1 MMPMIVVLSFFT
13 FLGGMWSIVQTG
25 SVNNQGAPS
34 SRSKH
39 AMCSTQT
46 GMIYLLGGRSANL
59 PLKDFWR
66 FDPVQSL
73 WEELR
78 CRGNRPPCLQ
88 EHTMVGWRHFLYVFG
103 GEIGFASTGETP
115 LWILDT
121 GVGTW
126 RKHHIRGLSGQQ
138 PSGRRGHTSV
148 VYNGAMHVY
157 GGYQDLRGSSSELW
171 SFDFVTERWH
181 LTLLPSHVDQ
191 PPARHN
197 HSSVVH
203 DAAMWVYGGM
213 TDLQERNDFWKWDFV
228 SKQWSRIRSQKGP
241 GELHGHSAVKAMSC
255 MYIFGGERAG
265 VLLNELWR
273 YHFATETWERLQ
285 PEGVIP
291 NPRCR
296 HAAVI
301 EPTLHTWDDKIIAWE
316 NSPQQSNTTRSNHS
330 HHRHSHPVGTSDTPP
345 KSASMCF
352 TQSES
357 AENGRKY
364 FKFRVH
370 PVSRLCSK
378 STSSDDEDEDS
389 EYVAAYNHNSAQ
401 VNISKS
407 LREKITSSR
416 LVRSISSGSYS
427 ILHNPPVEGHAD
439 ELERLVEET
448 PHQQHRTIQKS
459 HSSDAVLESDS
470 ETSTPQHTRPKL
482 ERLPSPGTNHP
493 RSFHPT
499 TPTGSIRTSESQKE
513 KSSNGDWCCCYHGS
527 SNSLRMMGHTHCD
540 VCHRM
545 VPQSAGSRGGRL
557 AYDGPLT
564 TVKDVEEETSEGG
577 DEAVPV
583 PVTTPKSMDAVLVD
597 LDTTYPME
605 TEKPRQHPSSYTL
618 SDLVTP
624 SVESCGL
631 SHSVSHS
638 SGYHSFT
645 DDESGDC
652 HREFA
657 GCLNITSRRPS
668 TRGHRDGLP
677 VELKTFNNSSEP
689 PRARSWD
696 RSSQRKHQIRNHP
709 ITPTPTSSSLR
720 LEHQMASVSPGRRW
734 HLSPSKPRIQQRHWQ
749 LCLYVFGGREQG
761 APGVY
766 RQPIS
771 VWKLH

>member
-1 MMPMIVVLSFFT
+1 
-13 FLGGMWSIVQTG
+13 
-25 SVNNQGAPS
+25 
-34 SRSKH
+34 
-39 AMCSTQT
+39 MCSTQT

-148 VYNGAMHVY
+148 VYNGAMHIY

-181 LTLLPSHVDQ
+181 LTLLSSHVDQ

-301 EPTLHTWDDKIIAWE
+301 EPSLHTWDDKIHAWE
-316 NSPQQSNTTRSNHS
+316 TSPQQANVNRSNHS
-330 HHRHSHPVGTSDTPP
+330 HHRHSHPIATSDPPP
-345 KSASMCF
+345 KSVSMCF
-352 TQSES
+352 TQSDS
-357 AENGRKY
+357 TENGRKY

-401 VNISKS
+401 VNI
-407 LREKITSSR
+407 R
-416 LVRSISSGSYS
+416 
-427 ILHNPPVEGHAD
+427 
-439 ELERLVEET
+439 
-448 PHQQHRTIQKS
+448 
-459 HSSDAVLESDS
+459 
-470 ETSTPQHTRPKL
+470 
-482 ERLPSPGTNHP
+482 
-493 RSFHPT
+493 
-499 TPTGSIRTSESQKE
+499 
-513 KSSNGDWCCCYHGS
+513 
-527 SNSLRMMGHTHCD
+527 
-540 VCHRM
+540 
-545 VPQSAGSRGGRL
+545 
-557 AYDGPLT
+557 
-564 TVKDVEEETSEGG
+564 
-577 DEAVPV
+577 
-583 PVTTPKSMDAVLVD
+583 
-597 LDTTYPME
+597 
-605 TEKPRQHPSSYTL
+605 
-618 SDLVTP
+618 
-624 SVESCGL
+624 
-631 SHSVSHS
+631 
-638 SGYHSFT
+638 
-645 DDESGDC
+645 
-652 HREFA
+652 
-657 GCLNITSRRPS
+657 
-668 TRGHRDGLP
+668 
-677 VELKTFNNSSEP
+677 
-689 PRARSWD
+689 
-696 RSSQRKHQIRNHP
+696 
-709 ITPTPTSSSLR
+709 
-720 LEHQMASVSPGRRW
+720 
-734 HLSPSKPRIQQRHWQ
+734 
-749 LCLYVFGGREQG
+749 
-761 APGVY
+761 
-766 RQPIS
+766 
-771 VWKLH
+771 

>member
-1 MMPMIVVLSFFT
+1 
-13 FLGGMWSIVQTG
+13 MWSIVQTG

-121 GVGTW
+121 
-126 RKHHIRGLSGQQ
+126 
-138 PSGRRGHTSV
+138 
-148 VYNGAMHVY
+148 
-157 GGYQDLRGSSSELW
+157 
-171 SFDFVTERWH
+171 VTERWH

-389 EYVAAYNHNSAQ
+389 EYVATYNHNPAQ

-545 VPQSAGSRGGRL
+545 VPQSTGSRGGRL

-689 PRARSWD
+689 PRARSWIAV
-696 RSSQRKHQIRNHP
+696 RRGSIRFVT
-709 ITPTPTSSSLR
+709 IQLR
-720 LEHQMASVSPGRRW
+720 PLPLPLASVSNIRW
-734 HLSPSKPRIQQRHWQ
+734 HRCHPDAD
-749 LCLYVFGGREQG
+749 GT
-761 APGVY
+761 
-766 RQPIS
+766 
-771 VWKLH
+771 